1 MATLAR
7 RVVRERAL
15 IPVFST
21 GASSMADRKQSRNPR
36 THKPAESSDHPAD
49 GNQIAGG
56 LIYCDDSEPG
66 LKRIRTKDG
75 AFRYVD
81 TQGRGIR
88 DKTTLARIQS
98 LAIPPA
104 YEQVWICSLAN
115 GHIQA
120 TGRDARGRK
129 QYRYHPDWTAI
140 RNADKFQHLAVF
152 GAALPRI
159 RRRVQADLARPGL
172 PSERVLALVV
182 TLLERTL
189 IRIGSDE
196 YAKENR
202 SYGLTTLVR
211 RHTKVA
217 GNQIRLAFT
226 GKSGVA
232 HDVTIRD
239 RRLAR
244 LVRRC
249 MEIRGQRLFQYQDED
264 GNRHAIDSSMVNDYL
279 RAAGADDFT
288 TKHYRTWAA
297 SVLAF
302 ELLRDDAAASQPAV
316 IKRVA
321 RTLAN
326 TPAVCRNCYIHP
338 AVLQAHENATLP
350 GAGPAPASPRGLS
363 AAERRFLAFLRSQDL
378 STSGSGVTE

>member
-1 MATLAR
+1 MAA
-7 RVVRERAL
+7 
-15 IPVFST
+15 
-21 GASSMADRKQSRNPR
+21 RKQSHTPR
-36 THKPAESSDHPAD
+36 THAPPKCDDHDAN
-49 GNQIAGG
+49 GNQIADG

-66 LKRIRTKDG
+66 LRRLRTKDG

-81 TQGRGIR
+81 AQGHAVR
-88 DKTTLARIQS
+88 DKTTLARIRT

-104 YEQVWICSLAN
+104 YENVWICPTGN

-129 QYRYHPDWTAI
+129 QYRYHPDWTTS
-140 RNADKFQHLAVF
+140 RNADKFQHLTVF

-159 RRRVQADLARPGL
+159 RRRVHADLARPGL
-172 PSERVLALVV
+172 PPERVLALVV

-202 SYGLTTLVR
+202 SYGLTTLAR

-217 GNQIRLAFT
+217 GNQIRLTFT

-249 MEIRGQRLFQYQDED
+249 MDIPGQRLFQYQDED
-264 GNRHAIDSSMVNDYL
+264 GDRHAIDSSMVNDYL

-297 SVLAF
+297 SVQAF
-302 ELLRDDAAASQPAV
+302 ELLRGDAAASRSAV

-350 GAGPAPASPRGLS
+350 GGGPAPASPRGLS
-363 AAERRFLAFLRSQDL
+363 AAERRFLAFLRRHDL
-378 STSGSGVTE
+378 SPSGSSVTE